1 MRNYIQLYN
10 IYVST
15 KWELWWMMRWSLMEL
30 ESMSRDFNGLS
41 EMGKSGIFKIRY
53 LQCGRV
59 SNWWGQRQKKSKVDP
74 QLELKS
80 SVSKNIEL
88 TIEEAAYDMKLSLWR
103 VMQGIKDEQIFI
115 FVLSRVVAK
124 ELTLEEMVTKFNK

>member
-1 MRNYIQLYN
+1 M
-10 IYVST
+10 
-15 KWELWWMMRWSLMEL
+15 
-30 ESMSRDFNGLS
+30 
-41 EMGKSGIFKIRY
+41 
-53 LQCGRV
+53 
-59 SNWWGQRQKKSKVDP
+59 DP